1 MVDSP
6 RGRKYR
12 PQYWKWPQ
20 LRQRGPA
27 LLEEVHAAEE
37 QEQDRDVT
45 GRGVSPRW
53 LQRLQPRQRQELCW
67 HSQFTVVR
75 SRQLRFS
82 GTGTPNISEIQLLS
96 RHVAM
101 KKFPPHAGNLG
112 PMALDHEGD
121 QMEEFLRGLEG
132 GVTQRWR
139 GRGAGTGSWIWR
151 RRGVITWGCCTPT
164 TRAITTAG

>member
-6 RGRKYR
+6 RGGKYR

-37 QEQDRDVT
+37 QEQYRDVT

-67 HSQFTVVR
+67 HSQFAVLR

-82 GTGTPNISEIQLLS
+82 GTGTPNISEVQLLS
-96 RHVAM
+96 RKSGVGETEERRTESANKVRRSSVSPTPLFRH
-101 KKFPPHAGNLG
+101 GNSK
-112 PMALDHEGD
+112 H
-121 QMEEFLRGLEG
+121 Q
-132 GVTQRWR
+132 
-139 GRGAGTGSWIWR
+139 
-151 RRGVITWGCCTPT
+151 
-164 TRAITTAG
+164 